1 MRQPSISPE
10 LCKMRRDQLGKKI
23 PGAALVIPSNPEFL
37 RNHDVHYEYRQDT
50 NLFYLTGFEEP
61 ESVLVFRP
69 GQSPETVLFVR
80 SKDPLR
86 ETWDGFRY
94 GPSLAQDIFEVDKTF
109 LVTDLEKELP
119 TLLKDVDKVYYR
131 LSRDHHFDLQI
142 TNALEAAKVS
152 RGRSGMGLLPILD
165 SSELL
170 GEMRIIKS
178 KEEIEWQK
186 RACEITAR
194 AHVNA
199 MKFTRP
205 GVTERQ
211 IEGILRGSFMLENS
225 PRMGYGAIVAA
236 GNNATT
242 LHYVFNDQTCKNG
255 DLLLID
261 AGTEWNF
268 FTGDITRTFPV
279 NGKFT
284 PAQKSLYEAVL
295 EVQMKIIEMVKPG
308 LPHKD
313 LQTRTIELLTD
324 LMLDFRL
331 LKGSRDEIIEK
342 KHYVTYYP
350 HGVSHY
356 LGMDVHDAG
365 LYLKDGEPR
374 KLEPGMCLTIE
385 PGIYIRSDDPEAPRD
400 LLGIGIRI
408 EDNLLVTTGGN
419 EVMTSGAPKDVA
431 GMEAVIGKGVALGS

>member
-1 MRQPSISPE
+1 M
-10 LCKMRRDQLGKKI
+10 I
-23 PGAALVIPSNPEFL
+23 PGAALVIPSNPEFM
-37 RNHDVHYEYRQDT
+37 RNHDVQYEYRQDT

-80 SKDPLR
+80 PKDPLR

-109 LVTDLEKELP
+109 LVSDLEKELP
-119 TLLKDVDKVYYR
+119 SLLKDVSKVYYR
-131 LSRDHHFDLQI
+131 LSRNHQFDLQI
-142 TNALEAAKVS
+142 TNALESAKTS

-170 GEMRIIKS
+170 GEMRVIKS
-178 KEEIEWQK
+178 AEEIAWQK
-186 RACEITAR
+186 KACQITAQG
-194 AHVNA
+194 HVNA
-199 MKFTRP
+199 MKFAKP

-211 IEGILRGSFMLENS
+211 LEGVLRASFMMEDS
-225 PRMGYGAIVAA
+225 PRMGYGAIVAS

-242 LHYVFNDQTCKNG
+242 LHYVFNDQPCQAG
-255 DLLLID
+255 ELLLID

-295 EVQMKIIEMVKPG
+295 EVQMKIIDMVKPG
-308 LPHKD
+308 VPHKE

-324 LMLDFRL
+324 VMIDFRL
-331 LKGSRDEIIEK
+331 LKGGRDEIIEQK
-342 KHYVTYYP
+342 QYLAYYP

-356 LGMDVHDAG
+356 LGMEVHDAG
-365 LYLKDGEPR
+365 LYLQNNEPR
-374 KLEPGMCLTIE
+374 KLEAGMCLTIE
-385 PGIYIRSDDPEAPRD
+385 PGIYIRSDDSEAPRD

-408 EDNLLVTTGGN
+408 EDNLLVTDSGN
-419 EVMTSGAPKDVA
+419 EVMTVAAPKDVA
-431 GMEAVIGKGVALGS
+431 GMEALIGTKGGSRLFGA